1 MSNVLENLAKDKGF
15 CVSPQLGTLI
25 GIDELIK
32 FIDIKNSLK
41 QNANALWVEIT
52 SPKPFPRYQ
61 LRYITISGQ
70 LVNCRMSNFK
80 IVDHHY
86 SDVLDFY
93 DAPRF
98 MEYVRRRFV
107 IGWVNVESETK
118 LGDDFIVTP
127 DALVTRSRQINE

>member
-1 MSNVLENLAKDKGF
+1 MSNILEDLAKDKGF

-25 GIDELIK
+25 GINELIK
-32 FIDIKNSLK
+32 FIDIKNALK
-41 QNANALWVEIT
+41 EKADALWVEIT
-52 SPKPFPRYQ
+52 SPSFPRYQ
-61 LRYITISGQ
+61 LRYITTSGQ

-80 IVDHHY
+80 IVDYHY
-86 SDVLDFY
+86 SDVLEFY
-93 DAPRF
+93 SASRF

-127 DALVTRSRQINE
+127 DALVARSRPINE